1 MTTPIRQLKVQSSY
15 TKDNQTYWEGSK
27 DSLEGKGMKEV
38 KVQKVVRVAKEAQ
51 EAKVNIPIWIYF

>member
-1 MTTPIRQLKVQSSY
+1 MTAPIQQLKVQSSY

-27 DSLEGKGMKEV
+27 DSLEGKVLKEA

-51 EAKVNIPIWIYF
+51 EVKVNIAIWIYF